1 MVEGLEAP
9 FRRKD
14 GSVLT
19 GLMSA
24 SLIEIEGEAC
34 VLTMVRDITQL
45 RAQARQLEGLTQ
57 MYAALSQV
65 NQAIV
70 FSPTRE
76 ALLDKICEVM
86 VMFGRFS
93 MVWIAWN
100 DPASHEVRVLSSYG
114 DANGYLD
121 GLEVRSDDT
130 PMACPVWRTTSW
142 AIRMQ
147 APGTVR
153 QPDADMQPQRPS
165 PSGRTM
171 WSAAP

>member
-1 MVEGLEAP
+1 MLEGLSRDGMIEGLEAP

-14 GSVLT
+14 GSVIT

-34 VLTMVRDITQL
+34 VLTIVRDITLL

-70 FSPTRE
+70 FAPTRE

-86 VMFGRFS
+86 VTYGRFS
-93 MVWIAWN
+93 MAWIGWK
-100 DPASHEVRVLSSYG
+100 DPATHEVRVVSSYG
-114 DANGYLD
+114 DAHGD
-121 GLEVRSDDT
+121 PRG
-130 PMACPVWRTTSW
+130 
-142 AIRMQ
+142 
-147 APGTVR
+147 PGGA
-153 QPDADMQPQRPS
+153 Q
-165 PSGRTM
+165 
-171 WSAAP
+171 